1 MDLDDILNLDVA
13 QKLTFEP
20 IPAGKYPLEVDACTL
35 GLSRNGNTMYT
46 IDLIVR
52 EGEYM
57 GRRLR
62 AWQNL
67 AQIDKE
73 TNEPRI
79 HFAIP
84 DLCIVAVGGEFPQI
98 GERTREYFENVAS
111 ELVGK
116 TCVGTVVIEDS
127 TYNGETRKENRVR
140 RITWDSK
147 GSKKA
152 KKRKESSIKL

>member
-13 QKLTFEP
+13 EKLTFEP
-20 IPAGKYPLEVDACTL
+20 IPAGKYALEVDACTL
-35 GLSRNGNTMYT
+35 GLSRNCNTMYT
-46 IDLIVR
+46 IDLVVR

-67 AQIDKE
+67 AQVDKQTGE
-73 TNEPRI
+73 RRI

-84 DLCIVAVGGEFPQI
+84 DLCVAAVGGEFPKI

-116 TCVGTVVIEDS
+116 TCVGTVVIADS
-127 TYNGETRKENRVR
+127 TYDGEPRKENRVR

-147 GSKKA
+147 GPKKSKKKA
-152 KKRKESSIKL
+152 SSIKL

>member
-13 QKLTFEP
+13 EKLTFEP
-20 IPAGKYPLEVDACTL
+20 IPAGKYPLEVDACEL

-46 IDLIVR
+46 IDLVVR
-52 EGEYM
+52 DGEYM

-67 AQIDKE
+67 AQIDKQ
-73 TNEPRI
+73 TGEPRI

-84 DLCIVAVGGEFPQI
+84 ELCVAAVGGEFPQV
-98 GERTREYFENVAS
+98 GERTREYFEDVAAG
-111 ELVGK
+111 LVGK

-140 RITWDSK
+140 RIAWDSK

-152 KKRKESSIKL
+152 KKKASSIKL